1 MTNDPNTDRA
11 SPAEP
16 ERQTATRSWIHHH
29 ALFVA
34 AVLTGY
40 RIRIYQDRKVH
51 PGEIGEGI
59 KSWDQEDAT
68 LAIEEGRRQL
78 DAQLTQL
85 QYVTSRA
92 SVLLPVGIA
101 ASVYFL
107 TALEGLGDLAQP
119 RQTIARILLLAGS
132 TLTIWGALVMGALIG
147 GRATFSQTDA
157 LLLTKE
163 PGGLRKHLA
172 RDYAENVSTGVN
184 TNAAR
189 LTHLGTGVTW
199 IAIGALLGV
208 IGLALSVWSDPP
220 APCDDT
226 PTSPVPCVDSNQATR
241 QAEPHDIV
249 PRPQIVSSTVL

>member
-1 MTNDPNTDRA
+1 MTNEPMPDPA

-16 ERQTATRSWIHHH
+16 ATQTTTRRWIHHH

-34 AVLTGY
+34 AALTGY
-40 RIRIYQDRKVH
+40 RINIYKDRKVH
-51 PGEIGEGI
+51 PGQIGEGI
-59 KSWDQEDAT
+59 ESWDQEDQT

-78 DAQLTQL
+78 DAQLNQL

-107 TALEGLGDLAQP
+107 TALKGLGDLTEP
-119 RQTIARILLLAGS
+119 RQTITLILLLIGS
-132 TLTIWGALVMGALIG
+132 AATIWGALVMGALIG

-157 LLLTKE
+157 LLLTRE

-172 RDYAENVSTGVN
+172 RDYAENVPTGVN

-189 LTHLGTGVTW
+189 LTHLGTGVAW

-208 IGLALSVWSDPP
+208 IGLAISVWPDPP
-220 APCDDT
+220 SPCNDT
-226 PTSPVPCVDSNQATR
+226 PTNPEPCPDINQPTTE
-241 QAEPHDIV
+241 AEPHDIV

>member
-1 MTNDPNTDRA
+1 MTNDPKTGRA

-16 ERQTATRSWIHHH
+16 ERQATTRGWIHHH

-34 AVLTGY
+34 AVLSGY

-59 KSWDQEDAT
+59 ESWDKEDET
-68 LAIEEGRRQL
+68 WAIEEGRRQL

-92 SVLLPVGIA
+92 SVLLPVGVA
-101 ASVYFL
+101 ASIYFL

-119 RQTIARILLLAGS
+119 RQAIARILLLAGS
-132 TLTIWGALVMGALIG
+132 ALTIWGALVMGALIG

-163 PGGLRKHLA
+163 SGGLRKHLA

-208 IGLALSVWSDPP
+208 VGLALSVWSDPP
-220 APCDDT
+220 APCHDT
-226 PTSPVPCVDSNQATR
+226 PTSPVPCVDSNDATS
-241 QAEPHDIV
+241 EGDPPDIGS
-249 PRPQIVSSTVL
+249 RAQIP